1 LNKVNIRNKCKNIQ
15 LSSELR
21 LIIRRSVLGTLEY
34 EHKNNFEMTVWVVED
49 NTIKKLNGQFRRKD
63 IATDVLSFPMGQ
75 NGVWDINPETG
86 MLILGETVMSIER
99 AAAQAKEYGHSAQRE
114 TAFLIVHSVLHLLG
128 YDHEVGEAKA
138 KIMRAK
144 EEAILTSL
152 GYLR

>member
-1 LNKVNIRNKCKNIQ
+1 
-15 LSSELR
+15 
-21 LIIRRSVLGTLEY
+21 
-34 EHKNNFEMTVWVVED
+34 MTVWVVDD
-49 NTIKKLNGQFRRKD
+49 NTIKRLNGQFRRKD

-75 NGVWDINPETG
+75 GGVWDINPETG

-128 YDHEVGEAKA
+128 YDHEAGEAKA
-138 KIMRAK
+138 RIMRAK
-144 EEAILTSL
+144 EEAILTHL